1 MVCVTSGARVREQQA
16 FTVVT
21 RPSTNGASLARG
33 LLLFNNRVRITNT
46 MGDGGV
52 GGATAS
58 S

>member
-1 MVCVTSGARVREQQA
+1 MREQEA

-33 LLLFNNRVRITNT
+33 LLLFNKRVRITNT